1 MPSFRLTDREAN
13 DMTAYILSLKN
24 KKFENIYNKFS
35 ESNKKE
41 FDYGG
46 RGGSISDF
54 KFRLRRAGAPG
65 FLGATFQLRHRTGI
79 PRRWEI

>member
-1 MPSFRLTDREAN
+1 MC
-13 DMTAYILSLKN
+13 
-24 KKFENIYNKFS
+24 S
-35 ESNKKE
+35 EGSDFQSNKKE

-46 RGGSISDF
+46 RGGSILDF